1 MTKATEATKI
11 VRPQQ
16 VRKIKATP
24 LSTFGL
30 DLDRAVLGGLMAA
43 ERFPLEAVSLHAGNF
58 SPDLYPLA
66 KAVLSVGRRV
76 GVCDPVAVAE
86 ELSRGGCGIDTVS
99 CLVTGLRVT
108 GLRVTGLRVTGL
120 LVAGLL
126 VTGPLLTGLRVA
138 IAVFVQV
145 GSGIIVVGII
155 LGGVFQVFFVEL
167 AFPGIGQVRLAV
179 NIASGRRHRGTMQVH
194 DEQRSAHDLS
204 RTGTNRHAGDFVIGK
219 GNQAEFT
226 VAQRQSLTGQFDQL
240 ADRNFAGACLTTPM
254 LDFGVYQAAIHPL
267 CPGRGAALGLRP
279 SIARRGPTG
288 RHS

>member
-86 ELSRGGCGIDTVS
+86 ELSRGGCGIDATVE
-99 CLVTGLRVT
+99 
-108 GLRVTGLRVTGL
+108 
-120 LVAGLL
+120 VA
-126 VTGPLLTGLRVA
+126 
-138 IAVFVQV
+138 
-145 GSGIIVVGII
+145 
-155 LGGVFQVFFVEL
+155 
-167 AFPGIGQVRLAV
+167 RLAEAV
-179 NIASGRRHRGTMQVH
+179 PSTVH
-194 DEQRSAHDLS
+194 LVPHIVR
-204 RTGTNRHAGDFVIGK
+204 K
-219 GNQAEFT
+219 
-226 VAQRQSLTGQFDQL
+226 
-240 ADRNFAGACLTTPM
+240 CLTLPETPHAWRAVPKSCG
-254 LDFGVYQAAIHPL
+254 FGTIE
-267 CPGRGAALGLRP
+267 
-279 SIARRGPTG
+279 
-288 RHS
+288 